1 MIFIMRFIVF
11 GGGGFIGSYLVKKL
25 KLDNHY
31 VIAIDRHLTN
41 YVKSDADEFHVCSD
55 IGKHIPLIPDNV
67 DGVFQ
72 LCAQL
77 GGSEVIDSG
86 NQDADM
92 FINNMLVNIS
102 VIKFCIKFGIN
113 NIFFASSAC
122 VYSHNDVSICDP
134 VNFYGWEKY
143 SSEKLY
149 YAAAKQYNLNVRV
162 GRIFNIYGPNQVFC
176 GGKERVISALCYKA
190 YMSTSV
196 IRALGSGDAER
207 SFLHVADCADA
218 IVSIFNSNVT
228 QPVNIGSDITTRIAD
243 IANMIIAHTHKEVVV
258 EFATPNQANNVRGC
272 DNRVLRSIGWSQ
284 KIPLEDGVAE
294 VYQFVKTSL
303 TSIQSEK

>member
-1 MIFIMRFIVF
+1 MRYIVF
-11 GGGGFIGSYLVKKL
+11 GGGGFIGSYLVNKL
-25 KLDNHY
+25 KLDKHY
-31 VIAIDRHLTN
+31 VIAIDRHISN
-41 YVKSDADEFHVCSD
+41 YVKSDADEFHVCAD
-55 IGKHIPLIPDNV
+55 IGKDIPIIAENI

-77 GGSEVIDSG
+77 GGSEVIDNGS
-86 NQDADM
+86 QDADIFM
-92 FINNMLVNIS
+92 NNMMVNIS
-102 VIKFCIKFGIN
+102 VIKFCIKYGIT

-122 VYSHNDVSICDP
+122 VYSSKDSSVCDP

-149 YAAAKQYNLNVRV
+149 YAAAKQYNLNVRI

-176 GGKERVISALCYKA
+176 GGKERVISALCYKT
-190 YMSTSV
+190 YMSTGV

-218 IVSIFNSNVT
+218 IVSIFNSNVIKT
-228 QPVNIGSDITTRIAD
+228 VNIGSDITTRIAD
-243 IANMIIAHTHKEVVV
+243 IANMILIHAHKEAVV
-258 EFATPNQANNVRGC
+258 EFACPNQAKNVRGC
-272 DNRVLRSIGWSQ
+272 DNSVLKSLGWSQ
-284 KIPLEDGVAE
+284 KIRLEDGVAE

-303 TSIQSEK
+303 TST